1 MAIQI
6 IAPVNWRVGTDKSDV
21 LIGSDGIDWMW
32 GHASNDTLYGF
43 GNSDTLDGG
52 EGADTMVGGTGN
64 DIYIVDNRG
73 DVTLEYK
80 NEGEDSVH
88 ATISWTLGV
97 HIENLALL
105 DAGGTINGTGN
116 DLSNDIYGN
125 AYRNILTG
133 GGGNDL
139 LDGRGGADTMRG
151 GRHDDTYRVDNALDA
166 VVELGDEGIDHVVST
181 ISYTLGANVENLTL
195 AEGAGAI
202 DGTGNALDNTI
213 VGNASPNTLTGH
225 DGADTLDGRGGADI
239 MEGGWGNDTYYVD
252 HRDDEVIETYLAGD
266 DTVVSAI
273 TYTLP
278 GNVDHLTLA
287 SGAGAIDGTG
297 NGGMNTLIGNEA
309 DNTLSGLSS
318 NDVLDGGAG
327 ADTLIGGSSD
337 DTYYVDNAADA
348 VTEGPGLSGGFDTVY
363 ATATYTVPLN
373 VEVLI
378 LQESAGAIDAHG
390 NDQPNT
396 IVGNGSVN
404 VLTGGAGND
413 MFWGEGGA
421 DTMRGGR
428 DNDTYVVVQSDVTI
442 EEFADEGY
450 DVVWAFCDYVLG
462 DNVEDLYLFND
473 AGQGHWYPSW
483 APGHN
488 GTGNALGNTI
498 VGTNQM
504 NVLDGLGGDDT
515 LVGEGGP
522 DTFVFGFGYGRD
534 RIADFTGP
542 GDAPGADVIDLRST
556 GLAFADVQELLSD
569 TADGAVLDLGNGD
582 QLTVV
587 GITAATL
594 TAEEFLLG

>member
-6 IAPVNWRVGTDKSDV
+6 IAPVNWRVGTHKSDV
-21 LIGSDGIDWMW
+21 LVGSDGIDWMW
-32 GHASNDTLYGF
+32 GYESNDTLYGL

-52 EGADTMVGGTGN
+52 EGADTMMGGTGN
-64 DIYIVDNRG
+64 DIYIVDNPG
-73 DVTLEYK
+73 DVTLEDK

-88 ATISWTLGV
+88 ATVSWTLAANV
-97 HIENLALL
+97 ENLALL

-116 DLSNDIYGN
+116 ALSNDIYGN

-133 GGGNDL
+133 GAGNDL
-139 LDGRGGADTMRG
+139 LDGRGGADTLRG
-151 GRHDDTYRVDNALDA
+151 GRHDDTYHVDNTGD
-166 VVELGDEGIDHVVST
+166 VVTELYDEGIDHVVST
-181 ISYTLGANVENLTL
+181 ISYTLAANVENLTL
-195 AEGAGAI
+195 ADGAGAI

-213 VGNASPNTLTGH
+213 VGNASRNILTGH
-225 DGADTLDGRGGADI
+225 DGDDTLDGRGGADT
-239 MEGGWGNDTYYVD
+239 MEGGSGNDTYHVD
-252 HRDDEVIETYLAGD
+252 HRDDEAIEALFAGL

-273 TYTLP
+273 TYTLSS
-278 GNVDHLTLA
+278 NLDNLTLA

-297 NGGMNTLIGNEA
+297 NNGINTLIGNEA
-309 DNTLSGLSS
+309 DNELSGLNS
-318 NDVLDGGAG
+318 NDILDGGAG
-327 ADTLIGGSSD
+327 ADTLIGGDAD
-337 DTYYVDNAADA
+337 DTYYVDDGADL
-348 VTEGPGLSGGFDTVY
+348 VVEGPGLGQGFDTVY
-363 ATATYTVPLN
+363 ATATYTVPEN

-378 LQESAGAIDAHG
+378 LEESGGAIDAHG

-396 IVGNGSVN
+396 IVGNASVN

-442 EEFADEGY
+442 VEYADEGFDQVY
-450 DVVWAFCDYVLG
+450 AFCDYVLG
-462 DNVEDLYLFND
+462 ENVEDLTLSND

-498 VGTNQM
+498 VGTNQG
-504 NVLDGLGGDDT
+504 NVLDGLRGDDT
-515 LVGEGGP
+515 LAGHGGA

-534 RIADFTGP
+534 RIMDFTGA

-556 GLAFADVQELLSD
+556 GLSFDDVQRRLTD
-569 TADGAVLDLGNGD
+569 TTDGAMLDLGNGD
-582 QLTVV
+582 ALLVVGVGASQLTA
-587 GITAATL
+587 GD
-594 TAEEFLLG
+594 FLLG